1 MKTLKHREMQKKKK
15 KKKYISKCFFQVEGG
30 SGVRVRILHQRVKR
44 TLQIPFYFQK
54 LF

>member
-1 MKTLKHREMQKKKK
+1 MKTLKHREMQK